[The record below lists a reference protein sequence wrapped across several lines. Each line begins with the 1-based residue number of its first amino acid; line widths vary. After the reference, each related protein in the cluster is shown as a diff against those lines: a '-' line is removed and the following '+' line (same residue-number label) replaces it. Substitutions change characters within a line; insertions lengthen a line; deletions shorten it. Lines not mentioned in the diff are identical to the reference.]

1 MDNPL
6 HPLFQKPQ
14 VGGQAG
20 KNGQGDVASSLFPL
34 LKHIS
39 TSAGIVCLFL
49 MGSLLLGFQPATA
62 QTVGFDESAIQNI
75 QQVIFVN
82 PNDPT
87 ALDTHPGTELQPV
100 LTAARGLQLA
110 EVANQA
116 DIGVRVLLAPGI
128 YRESL
133 LMATD
138 PARTA
143 APIIIESAVVGGA
156 IISGSDVWTDWV
168 RQGST
173 NTYTHTWPYDWGL
186 APIPNGWDEVEV
198 PEVIRRLEMIFV
210 NGQPM
215 QQVFSPSA
223 LMPNS
228 FYVDEQTDLV
238 TLLLASSEAIET
250 KQVEV
255 STRESLLQI
264 RDRSNLILRG
274 LWFEH
279 ASTAFDSAVSLFD
292 SSNILVEN
300 NTFTWNNAS
309 GFGLI
314 RATNAITRG
323 NSYSNNGG
331 TGFGGVRLLN
341 YLAENETASGN
352 NWRGVQGD
360 FIGWSVA
367 GIKHLRMHHAVYRNV
382 RSEDNFAHGLWL
394 DSDNVDVVLENV
406 MICGNLNSGLYL
418 ESSPGPLTVRDSIFC
433 ENSRA
438 GIRSANVKNVT
449 LENNI
454 FYDNDYAGIYFTGE
468 NNGRSTRNWETEE
481 LSEIFPAESYT
492 LLNNIL
498 VGKNAQQPVI
508 RSTLSFDAWNI
519 FTADLNSA
527 NNTFY
532 NEDTQ
537 AAFILF
543 VSEVVTL
550 ADWQALTGQDQTS
563 IFQAVN
569 FPDPDNRDFARAQN
583 EAQVSTLESAF
594 ESTLESTPTTESV
607 VPVVISFTLI
617 DADTDMPL
625 LVLNDYALINLAA
638 FPTRNLNI
646 RADVMPE
653 TIGSVIFS
661 LNQDGL
667 HLTENAAPYALA
679 GGEGLDY
686 AAWTP
691 AVGSYTLS
699 AIPYT
704 QPDGAGTAGVPLI
717 IHFDIIDDAS
727 LIMGTGH

>member
-6 HPLFQKPQ
+6 YPLFQKSQ
-14 VGGQAG
+14 VGGQAD
-20 KNGQGDVASSLFPL
+20 KNGQGNTAKMLFPL
-34 LKHIS
+34 LGRMPIFV
-39 TSAGIVCLFL
+39 GIVWLFL
-49 MGSLLLGFQPATA
+49 MGTLLLGFHLAAA

-87 ALDTHPGTELQPV
+87 ALDTHPATELQPV

-116 DIGVRVLLAPGI
+116 GIGVRVLLAPGT

-156 IISGSDVWTDWV
+156 IISGSDVWTGWV

-173 NTYTHTWPYDWGL
+173 NTYTHPWPYDWGL
-186 APIPNGWDEVEV
+186 APIPDGWDGVEV
-198 PEVIRRLEMIFV
+198 PEVIRRHEMIFV

-223 LMPNS
+223 LMPDS
-228 FYVDEQTDLV
+228 FYVDEQTALV
-238 TLLLASSEAIET
+238 TLLLASAEAIET

-274 LWFEH
+274 LSFQH

-314 RATNAITRG
+314 RATNAVTRG
-323 NSYSNNGG
+323 NIYRDNGG
-331 TGFGGVRLLN
+331 TGFGGARLLN
-341 YLAENETASGN
+341 YLSENETASGN

-367 GIKHLRMHHAVYRNV
+367 GIKHLRVHHAVYRNF
-382 RSEDNFAHGLWL
+382 RSEDNFAHGFWL
-394 DSDNVDVVLENV
+394 DSDNLDVVLDNV
-406 MICGNLNSGLYL
+406 IICGNLNSGLYL
-418 ESSPGPLTVRDSIFC
+418 ESSPGPLTVRNSLLC

-438 GIRSANVKNVT
+438 GIRSANIKNVT

-454 FYDNDYAGIYFTGE
+454 FYGNGYAGILFTGE
-468 NNGRSTRNWETEE
+468 NGGRSTRNWETEE
-481 LSEIFPAESYT
+481 LSEIFPAERYT

-498 VGKNAQQPVI
+498 VGKDNEQPVI

-532 NEDTQ
+532 NAGTQ
-537 AAFILF
+537 AAFTLF
-543 VSEVVTL
+543 VSEVVTF

-563 IFQAVN
+563 TFQDVQ
-569 FPDPDNRDFARAQN
+569 FPNPDNRDFGRAYDQPSEEANAATVQN
-583 EAQVSTLESAF
+583 
-594 ESTLESTPTTESV
+594 TPTTNDV
-607 VPVVISFTLI
+607 VPVVVSFTLI
-617 DADTDMPL
+617 NADSDAPL

-638 FPTRNLNI
+638 FPTRSLNI

-653 TIGSVIFS
+653 IIGSVIFS
-661 LNQDGL
+661 LNQNGMT
-667 HLTENAAPYALA
+667 LTENAAPYALG

-686 AAWTP
+686 APWTP
-691 AVGSYTLS
+691 SVGSYTLS

-704 QPDGAGTAGVPLI
+704 LADGAGTAGVPMI
-717 IHFDIIDDAS
+717 IHFDVIDDAS
-727 LIMGTGH
+727 LIAGTGH